1 LVEQL
6 LNHRHFQ
13 AHGTGRPDLRFHDL
27 RHTGQT
33 LAAAAGANLRE
44 LMARAGQSSPGAA
57 RRYLHEVDGRQR
69 EIADRLAVLA
79 TAGNVTPIK
88 VLTPVGAVRRLAYD
102 RTLAPDDAMR
112 RIRDAFDVY
121 DGRADGE
128 GSSQ

>member
-57 RRYLHEVDGRQR
+57 LRYLHEVR
-69 EIADRLAVLA
+69 VPH
-79 TAGNVTPIK
+79 VPI
-88 VLTPVGAVRRLAYD
+88 VRARHGWAELLTLVGAVRRLAYD

>member
-88 VLTPVGAVRRLAYD
+88 AAAPRR
-102 RTLAPDDAMR
+102 RPR
-112 RIRDAFDVY
+112 KRK
-121 DGRADGE
+121 E
-128 GSSQ
+128 GTA